1 MKRNSILFTIF
12 ALIII
17 ALGTAG
23 FVDQVQPKKKP
34 QKKAQPTATAEPASI
49 TWYTMSEGYA
59 KAKKEK
65 KMIVVDV
72 YTDWCGWCKVM
83 DQKTY
88 GDQTV
93 ITKMNK
99 HFVAIKFNP
108 EENGTHII
116 GNDSMSSDQ
125 LVRYLNKGGR
135 MPGYP
140 MTFLWKTISDQKTLA
155 PYSGYIEA
163 TQFNGIL
170 NTYIQGEE
178 E

>member
-1 MKRNSILFTIF
+1 MKRNSILLSLF

-17 ALGTAG
+17 GLGTAG
-23 FVDQVQPKKKP
+23 FVDQVQPKKKS
-34 QKKAQPTATAEPASI
+34 QKKAEPAPAAEPASI

-59 KAKKEK
+59 KAKKEN

-88 GDQTV
+88 GDQK
-93 ITKMNK
+93 IISKMNEY
-99 HFVAIKFNP
+99 FVAVKFNP

-125 LVRYLNKGGR
+125 LVRYLTKGGR

-140 MTFLWKTISDQKTLA
+140 MTFLWKTITDQKTLA

-163 TQFNGIL
+163 TQFNEIL
-170 NTYIQGEE
+170 NTCIRGEE